1 MTNLSK
7 CCFTCFILLQLLLPS
22 CTQVNTLKYNQA
34 MYKAKREE
42 HFVHLMEIAQLDD
55 TTTMI
60 ELVTRLIVQLLE
72 LLNLHR
78 SALLKATLARPDMA
92 PNDVGAAEA
101 YAMVV
106 ENCPFLADLI
116 LRFPDSAREVLAPHR
131 SQYNELIA
139 WAFEFTRQSKFPSET
154 DLKLLTL
161 AEQELNLIPRPNTY
175 VNPFADATKHR
186 QLAELREFERR
197 HGKQELRSKLRRPR
211 LTPRTEL

>member
-1 MTNLSK
+1 
-7 CCFTCFILLQLLLPS
+7 
-22 CTQVNTLKYNQA
+22 